1 MAFPTQLPASRLAPA
16 QDAPALRWGIL
27 GTGWIAAKFTESV
40 KAHTKQVIAAVGSRS
55 KSAGERFAAEWGVAD
70 IYDSYEALVAAPD
83 LDVIYVATP
92 HGHHYE
98 HSLLAIEAG
107 KHVFVEKPFALNHA
121 QAAEMVDAARRRGV
135 FLGEALWTYYLPK
148 FDVIQQI
155 LDDDV
160 IGDIRSV
167 YTEYGEYLPRDHRI
181 FDASLAGGPLLDLG
195 TYPTSLVTKL
205 LGVPKTVSGLAT
217 ADPAGVNGQLAVVM
231 ANAAGALG
239 TMATSLYGFTPTGA
253 AIIGTKGSIRF
264 VTEFQLP
271 GSFEV
276 WSLDGS
282 TRLRYDEPRG
292 AHFEG
297 LHFQAASIARTISE
311 GGFEPRERP
320 LSASLDTMKTL
331 DAIRK
336 SVGINFLSAGL
347 QE

>member
-1 MAFPTQLPASRLAPA
+1 MAFPTKLPPSRLAPA
-16 QDAPALRWGIL
+16 HDAPALRWGIL

-55 KSAGERFAAEWGVAD
+55 KSAGERFAAEWGVTD

-92 HGHHYE
+92 HGYHYE
-98 HSLLAIEAG
+98 HALLAIEAG

-121 QAAEMVDAARRRGV
+121 QAAEMVNAAKRKGV

-155 LDDDV
+155 LDDEV

-167 YTEYGEYLPRDHRI
+167 YTEYGEYLPRGHRI

-205 LGVPKTVSGLAT
+205 LGVPETVSGLAT

-231 ANAAGALG
+231 ANETGALG

-282 TRLRYDEPRG
+282 TRLRYGEPRG

-297 LHFQAASIARTISE
+297 LHFQAASIARTISDH
-311 GGFEPRERP
+311 GLEPRERP

-336 SVGINFLSAGL
+336 CVGIDFGQAGL